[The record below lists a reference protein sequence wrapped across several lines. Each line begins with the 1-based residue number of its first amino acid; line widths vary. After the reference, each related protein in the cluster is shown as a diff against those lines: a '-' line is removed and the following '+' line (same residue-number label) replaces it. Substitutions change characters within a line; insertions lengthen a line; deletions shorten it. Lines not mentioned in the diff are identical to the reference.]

1 MLKVSW
7 SIEHDK
13 FSYYFAICD
22 HKSAWQLWWTL
33 TQGTTAGS
41 HKPINVR
48 VTGLDGEEVGV
59 NGGMVAWIRAA
70 ELTRE
75 AN

>member
-7 SIEHDK
+7 AVFGDQ
-13 FSYYFAICD
+13 FSNYFAICD

-33 TQGTTAGS
+33 TRLTTEGNQ
-41 HKPINVR
+41 KPINVR
-48 VTGLDGEEVGV
+48 VTKIDGEEIDA
-59 NGGMVAWIRAA
+59 NGGAWEYARAA

-75 AN
+75 AS